1 MARGQYQGVR
11 VGRIM
16 QIHLVCIKP
25 GFSGDE
31 VCDSGCGESKDVM
44 VYGRQ
49 TAGAGRIFESN
60 GTLVQTQFVL
70 NPDF

>member
-1 MARGQYQGVR
+1 
-11 VGRIM
+11 M
-16 QIHLVCIKP
+16 QIHPVCIKP

-31 VCDSGCGESKDVM
+31 VCDSGYGESKDVM
-44 VYGRQ
+44 VYGREV
-49 TAGAGRIFESN
+49 AGAGQIFESN